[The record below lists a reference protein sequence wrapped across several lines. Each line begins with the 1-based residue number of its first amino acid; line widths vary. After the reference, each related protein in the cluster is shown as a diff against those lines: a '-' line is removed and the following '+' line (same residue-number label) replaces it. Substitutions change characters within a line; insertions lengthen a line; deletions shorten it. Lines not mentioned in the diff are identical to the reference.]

1 MKRTALV
8 TGGAGFI
15 GSHLVELLLKKKL
28 KVLVIDNLSNS
39 NVSNIKKL
47 IKKKKITFIK
57 KNILDKDINL
67 SKFKIDYVFHL
78 AAIGSIIPSIDDPKK
93 YITNNFN
100 GTLNLLDKI
109 KKQKIKK
116 FVYAASSSC
125 YGLAK
130 YPTSENNPID
140 NQSPYAFSK
149 WSAEELI
156 KHWSR
161 IYKMPYV
168 SIRIFNAYG
177 PRFKTTGAY
186 GSVIGVFL
194 KQKLEN
200 KPLTIVGDGSQGR
213 DYIHVLDVAKAFYLA
228 AKSKYKNEVFNLGYG
243 EIISIGKIVDL
254 LRPTKTINIPYRP
267 GEPYR
272 SKANI
277 SKIKKKIGWKP
288 SISFEK
294 GFAELLLNIKYWKN
308 APLWNKSSINKVT
321 KNWFKYLK

>member
-15 GSHLVELLLKKKL
+15 GSHLVDLLLKKKL

-130 YPTSENNPID
+130 YPTNENNPID

-149 WSAEELI
+149 WSAEELV

-161 IYKMPYV
+161 IFKMPYV

-213 DYIHVLDVAKAFYLA
+213 DYIHVLDVANAFYLA

-243 EIISIGKIVDL
+243 KIISIGKIVDL

>member
-1 MKRTALV
+1 M
-8 TGGAGFI
+8 
-15 GSHLVELLLKKKL
+15 
-28 KVLVIDNLSNS
+28 
-39 NVSNIKKL
+39 
-47 IKKKKITFIK
+47 
-57 KNILDKDINL
+57 DKDINL

-213 DYIHVLDVAKAFYLA
+213 DYIHVLDVANAFYLA

-243 EIISIGKIVDL
+243 KIISIGKIVDL

>member
-47 IKKKKITFIK
+47 IEKKKITFIK
-57 KNILDKDINL
+57 KNILDKDIDL

-213 DYIHVLDVAKAFYLA
+213 DYIHVLDVANAFYLA

-243 EIISIGKIVDL
+243 KIISIGKIVDL

-277 SKIKKKIGWKP
+277 SKIKKKIGWRP

>member
-39 NVSNIKKL
+39 NLSNIKKL

-57 KNILDKDINL
+57 KNILDKDIDL

-213 DYIHVLDVAKAFYLA
+213 DYIHVLDVANAFYLA

-243 EIISIGKIVDL
+243 KIISIGKIVDL

>member
-243 EIISIGKIVDL
+243 KIISIGKIVDL

-294 GFAELLLNIKYWKN
+294 GFAELLLKHYYSHQHEEIVLF
-308 APLWNKSSINKVT
+308 PHHL
-321 KNWFKYLK
+321 F

>member
-213 DYIHVLDVAKAFYLA
+213 DYIHVLDVANAFYLA

-243 EIISIGKIVDL
+243 KIISIGKIVDL

>member
-1 MKRTALV
+1 
-8 TGGAGFI
+8 
-15 GSHLVELLLKKKL
+15 
-28 KVLVIDNLSNS
+28 
-39 NVSNIKKL
+39 
-47 IKKKKITFIK
+47 
-57 KNILDKDINL
+57 
-67 SKFKIDYVFHL
+67 
-78 AAIGSIIPSIDDPKK
+78 
-93 YITNNFN
+93 
-100 GTLNLLDKI
+100 
-109 KKQKIKK
+109 
-116 FVYAASSSC
+116 
-125 YGLAK
+125 
-130 YPTSENNPID
+130 
-140 NQSPYAFSK
+140 
-149 WSAEELI
+149 
-156 KHWSR
+156 
-161 IYKMPYV
+161 MPYV

-243 EIISIGKIVDL
+243 KIISIGKIVDL